1 MTKAELARQIALRIP
16 VRIVELRP
24 RRGVRAGDA
33 TRKLRERDA
42 QSVSALLQAEQDKL
56 WQSWQRR
63 S

>member
-1 MTKAELARQIALRIP
+1 MTKVELTRQIALRIP

-33 TRKLRERDA
+33 MRKLREQDA
-42 QSVSALLQAEQDKL
+42 QPVSALLQAEQDRL

>member
-1 MTKAELARQIALRIP
+1 MTKVELARQILRIP
-16 VRIVELRP
+16 VRIVELGP